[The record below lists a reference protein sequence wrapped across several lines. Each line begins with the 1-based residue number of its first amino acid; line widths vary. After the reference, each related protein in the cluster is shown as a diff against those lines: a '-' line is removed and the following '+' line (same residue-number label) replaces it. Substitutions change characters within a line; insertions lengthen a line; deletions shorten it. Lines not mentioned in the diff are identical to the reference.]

1 LKLFQHRLTFKSSA
15 DPRGDVV
22 QFYGFPFKDDTA
34 FYRGVVDPD
43 WVAREGEEPNL
54 EVALDAV
61 KRAARY
67 DRITIVDVWTD
78 VQETDIYFMLA
89 VASAT
94 KTTGDRLTRM
104 SGENLAV
111 IARAAKLGGVR
122 ACWMCSTYK
131 LHELKE
137 MDVPHL

>member
-1 LKLFQHRLTFKSSA
+1 MTLFQLTFASSV

-34 FYRGVVDPD
+34 FYRAVVDPY
-43 WVAREGEEPNL
+43 WIAGEGEEPNL
-54 EVALDAV
+54 EIALDAIEW
-61 KRAARY
+61 AARY
-67 DRITIVDVWTD
+67 NRITIVDVWTD
-78 VQETDIYFMLA
+78 MQETDIYFMLA
-89 VASAT
+89 VASASKNT
-94 KTTGDRLTRM
+94 RDRLTRL
-104 SGENLAV
+104 SEENLAA

-137 MDVPHL
+137 MNVPRL

>member
-1 LKLFQHRLTFKSSA
+1 MKLFQHRLTFKSSA
-15 DPRGDVV
+15 DPRGNVV

-34 FYRGVVDPD
+34 FYRGVVDPY

-89 VASAT
+89 VA

>member
-1 LKLFQHRLTFKSSA
+1 LTLFQLTFASSA

-34 FYRGVVDPD
+34 FYNAVVDPY
-43 WVAREGEEPNL
+43 WIAGKGEEPNL

-67 DRITIVDVWTD
+67 DRLTIVDVWAD
-78 VQETDIYFMLA
+78 LHETDIYFMLA

-104 SGENLAV
+104 SGEHLAV

-122 ACWMCSTYK
+122 ARWMCSTYK

-137 MDVPHL
+137 MDVPPL